1 MEAGRPT
8 VVRDMGMIMTTAAI
22 VLVILSG
29 VGTLLASRRLTPEH
43 RLQRRLG
50 TALVVVLALPIPL
63 LHGRWIYMTVRC
75 GGQPVAT
82 TDFASAYMYW
92 LPTDPGYSRS
102 DVTVDYVC
110 TEAEALA
117 EGYDRRTGW

>member
-1 MEAGRPT
+1 
-8 VVRDMGMIMTTAAI
+8 MGMIMRTAAV
-22 VLVILSG
+22 VLVIASG
-29 VGTLLASRRLTPEH
+29 VGTLLASRRLSPEH

-63 LHGRWIYMTVRC
+63 LHGRWIYMTARC

-82 TDFASAYMYW
+82 TDFASANTYR

-102 DVTVDYVC
+102 EVTLDYVC

-117 EGYDRRTGW
+117 EGYDRGPGF

>member
-1 MEAGRPT
+1 
-8 VVRDMGMIMTTAAI
+8 MIMTTAA
-22 VLVILSG
+22 VALVIASG
-29 VGTLLASRRLTPEH
+29 LGTFLTSRRLRPEH

-50 TALVVVLALPIPL
+50 TALVVVLALPVPL

-82 TDFASAYMYW
+82 TDFASAYTYW

-102 DVTVDYVC
+102 EVTLDYVC

-117 EGYDRRTGW
+117 EGYHRWTGS